1 MNTVWNKFTKIAHKK
16 MILGIAGCL
25 TLMAP
30 AYAEECNAETM
41 DAFAYEDCVKAK
53 GGKVVNN
60 ENFGGSA
67 DANGIDNADGMEQK
81 KVLKGEAPTYRP
93 FDRDAYLTSSFGENR
108 GTRYH
113 AGFDY
118 STQMEEGWP
127 IYAPEDGKV
136 EELRVSPF
144 HYGKLMLFK
153 GKSGKTWAFAHQSS
167 FGKLD
172 EQVSKKQYASKK
184 NDVSLKPGTSYK
196 KGDTLTFSGSTGIGN
211 PHLHL
216 EVRLDN
222 DRVINPV
229 LAGVVISDTMAPQIF
244 GIAVWQGNHLAVT
257 TPEAIDK
264 GCVETPV
271 KNEFNLNMAVKIADY
286 SREPKDNPMSVRHIT
301 MWRYDEKIFD
311 EWLDTLRYSR
321 MTQIRDQLL
330 WAEEADT
337 AGDWHVIQAR
347 LAPLSTYTIEV
358 EDYNG
363 NKTSKKFTFHPR
375 CKSDKPLPLTK
386 VQTSP
391 LFTFLSRPMLDL
403 FRCENGMKFSAM
415 AKDNVIEED
424 MCKAFKH
431 KPITIGRIL
440 EIYPEMTHIHYTADA
455 GSTGDG
461 KAVDEDI
468 AIYAFS
474 PYQKS
479 ANWTTKIGNIGIT
492 QKITGMSVVKDTT
505 KRILAVTRTHTDSLD
520 FIEFHPKGMQL
531 KDWTVCIENS
541 ENNYPLYWL
550 GETSRNWFIFSKQ
563 TKGKNRCA
571 TTNELRDIAN
581 INNEEAPILGFP
593 YWGDM
598 FIGGVRQPA
607 LRIPLIFKY
616 DGIPDGNAITV
627 TVGKKW
633 VAAEYDSDPREIVIE
648 GEKLPEAGGHFNIK
662 LVDEAGHKASYDV
675 DVPEM

>member
-1 MNTVWNKFTKIAHKK
+1 MDTVRKQFNKISLRK
-16 MILGIAGCL
+16 ILGLAGCL
-25 TLMAP
+25 TLFAT
-30 AYAEECNAETM
+30 AYAEECNEETM
-41 DAFAYEDCVKAK
+41 DAFAYEDCVLAK
-53 GGKVVNN
+53 TGKKVSN
-60 ENFGGSA
+60 NFGES
-67 DANGIDNADGMEQK
+67 GIDNADGVEQK
-81 KVLKGEAPTYRP
+81 KVKQDDPTYRP

-127 IYAPEDGKV
+127 IHAPEDGKV

-172 EQVSKKQYASKK
+172 DQVIKKQYSSKK
-184 NDVSLKPGTSYK
+184 NDVTVKPGTSYK

-222 DRVINPV
+222 DRVINPA
-229 LAGVVISDTMAPQIF
+229 LAGVVISDTMAPQVF

-257 TPEAIDK
+257 IPDAINK

-271 KNEFNLNMAVKIADY
+271 KNEFNLNMAIKIADY
-286 SREPKDNPMSVRHIT
+286 SREPKDNPMSIRRIT
-301 MWRYDEKIFD
+301 MWRYDEKIFE

-321 MTQIRDQLL
+321 MSQIRDQLL

-337 AGDWHVIQAR
+337 AGDWHVIPAR
-347 LAPLSTYTIEV
+347 LAPLSTYTIEI
-358 EDYNG
+358 EDFNH
-363 NKTSKKFTFHPR
+363 NVTSKKFTFHSR
-375 CKSDKPLPLTK
+375 CKSDKAMPLTK

-391 LFTFLSRPMLDL
+391 LFTFLSRPMLDM
-403 FRCENGMKFSAM
+403 FRCENGMKFSAL
-415 AKDNVIEED
+415 AKDKVIEED
-424 MCKAFKH
+424 MCKSIKH
-431 KPITIGRIL
+431 KPITIGRLL
-440 EIYPEMTHIHYTADA
+440 EIYPEMTHIHCIADA

-461 KAVDEDI
+461 KAVDEKI
-468 AIYAFS
+468 SIYAFS
-474 PYQKS
+474 SYQKN
-479 ANWTTKIGNIGIT
+479 ANWTTKIGNATVT
-492 QKITGMSVVKDTT
+492 QKITGMPVVKDTT
-505 KRILAVTRTHTDSLD
+505 KRILAVIRSHTDSLD
-520 FIEFHPKGMQL
+520 FFEFHPKGLQL
-531 KDWTVCIENS
+531 KDWTVCIDNP

-581 INNEEAPILGFP
+581 INNEEPPILGFP
-593 YWGDM
+593 YWADM

-607 LRIPLIFKY
+607 LKIPVIFKY

-633 VAAEYDSDPREIVIE
+633 VAAEYDSEPREIVIE
-648 GEKLPEAGGHFNIK
+648 GARLPDAGGSINVKI
-662 LVDEAGHKASYDV
+662 VDEAGRKNSYDV
-675 DVPEM
+675 DIPEM

>member
-1 MNTVWNKFTKIAHKK
+1 M
-16 MILGIAGCL
+16 
-25 TLMAP
+25 
-30 AYAEECNAETM
+30 
-41 DAFAYEDCVKAK
+41 
-53 GGKVVNN
+53 
-60 ENFGGSA
+60 
-67 DANGIDNADGMEQK
+67 
-81 KVLKGEAPTYRP
+81 
-93 FDRDAYLTSSFGENR
+93 
-108 GTRYH
+108 
-113 AGFDY
+113 
-118 STQMEEGWP
+118 
-127 IYAPEDGKV
+127 
-136 EELRVSPF
+136 
-144 HYGKLMLFK
+144 
-153 GKSGKTWAFAHQSS
+153 
-167 FGKLD
+167 
-172 EQVSKKQYASKK
+172 
-184 NDVSLKPGTSYK
+184 
-196 KGDTLTFSGSTGIGN
+196 
-211 PHLHL
+211 
-216 EVRLDN
+216 
-222 DRVINPV
+222 
-229 LAGVVISDTMAPQIF
+229 
-244 GIAVWQGNHLAVT
+244 WQGNHLAVT

-271 KNEFNLNMAVKIADY
+271 KNEFNLSMAVKIADY
-286 SREPKDNPMSVRHIT
+286 SREPKENPMSVRHIT

-375 CKSDKPLPLTK
+375 CKSDKPIPLTK

-479 ANWTTKIGNIGIT
+479 ANWNTKIGNIGVT
-492 QKITGMSVVKDTT
+492 QKITGMPVVKDTT

-607 LRIPLIFKY
+607 LRIPLMFKY

-633 VAAEYDSDPREIVIE
+633 VAAEYDSEPREIVIE